1 MGGLSEKT
9 SISNIQV
16 IEVPVITCF
25 SFQSKLK
32 DGMSDLATILEH
44 ETMDFTSS
52 PPTLSIQLDTPGVTA
67 TTGNAADD
75 VPMKLQQPLETS
87 DSLWENLHSLP
98 L

>member
-1 MGGLSEKT
+1 MLRLCSLSSGDST
-9 SISNIQV
+9 SV
-16 IEVPVITCF
+16 

-32 DGMSDLATILEH
+32 DSLSELATILEH

-52 PPTLSIQLDTPGVTA
+52 PPSLSVQEETPETPTA
-67 TTGNAADD
+67 TDNAD
-75 VPMKLQQPLETS
+75 VPLKFHQVSESS